1 MSDLPPWVL
10 EIQMSQH
17 DDFGD
22 EIVEL
27 VNSTIDSIK
36 SVYMSEDFL
45 KEVDQ
50 LLAEIP
56 ISVAASGT
64 QDQDVNTSDSA

>member
-1 MSDLPPWVL
+1 MT
-10 EIQMSQH
+10 QMQEH
-17 DDFGD
+17 DDFAD

-27 VNSTIDSIK
+27 LNVTIDSIK
-36 SVYMSEDFL
+36 SAYMDERFL
-45 KEVDQ
+45 EEADQ

-64 QDQDVNTSDSA
+64 QDQDVNTSDTA

>member
-1 MSDLPPWVL
+1 MQ
-10 EIQMSQH
+10 EH
-17 DDFGD
+17 DDFAD

-27 VNSTIDSIK
+27 LNVTIDSIK
-36 SVYMSEDFL
+36 SAYMDERFL
-45 KEVDQ
+45 EEADQ

-64 QDQDVNTSDSA
+64 QDQDVNTSDTA

>member
-1 MSDLPPWVL
+1 
-10 EIQMSQH
+10 
-17 DDFGD
+17 
-22 EIVEL
+22 
-27 VNSTIDSIK
+27 
-36 SVYMSEDFL
+36 MSEDFL

>member
-1 MSDLPPWVL
+1 M
-10 EIQMSQH
+10 QQH
-17 DDFGD
+17 DDFAD

-27 VNSTIDSIK
+27 LNVTIDSIK
-36 SVYMSEDFL
+36 SAYMDESFL
-45 KEVDQ
+45 KEIDQ

-64 QDQDVNTSDSA
+64 QDRDVNTSDTA

>member
-1 MSDLPPWVL
+1 MQ
-10 EIQMSQH
+10 EH
-17 DDFGD
+17 DDFAD

-27 VNSTIDSIK
+27 LKVTIDSIK
-36 SVYMSEDFL
+36 SAYMDERFL
-45 KEVDQ
+45 EEADQ

-64 QDQDVNTSDSA
+64 QDQDVNTSDTA